1 MSDLPR
7 RIALMIGLT
16 LLAAGTLSSS
26 HADQTTPAS
35 IIRPLPYPF
44 YHVMSFSEDTD
55 ELKPWHEMALHRVF
69 DEEMGLPISDA
80 IWPHGSDRLSTL
92 FLGPNVLNRTP
103 SGVDDQPTFAL
114 LLREWHRGNI
124 NQFHGWNE
132 DSTYQLRN
140 DLSPAL
146 KLSSSSVV
154 LPIPETDPA
163 IVDDQRQNIRV
174 YFAGELPADLTI
186 RLRDS
191 LGQSLTFDEAEIQK
205 ALRVQVKAA
214 ATDRF
219 ADFLIPHKAKS
230 PQTLA

>member
-26 HADQTTPAS
+26 HADPPTPAS

-44 YHVMSFSEDTD
+44 YHVVSFSEDTD

-114 LLREWHRGNI
+114 LLRE
-124 NQFHGWNE
+124 
-132 DSTYQLRN
+132 
-140 DLSPAL
+140 
-146 KLSSSSVV
+146 
-154 LPIPETDPA
+154 
-163 IVDDQRQNIRV
+163 
-174 YFAGELPADLTI
+174 
-186 RLRDS
+186 
-191 LGQSLTFDEAEIQK
+191 
-205 ALRVQVKAA
+205 
-214 ATDRF
+214 
-219 ADFLIPHKAKS
+219 
-230 PQTLA
+230 